1 MRNIYGTQAVA
12 HPSHHINKYAIYSV
26 KVLVYTSVQYSQPM
40 ADSCVATLL
49 YMQTKGVDSPTNKT
63 IQNERIK
70 FRMPT
75 NGIMCCRLRA
85 QIPRAILAWEWC
97 VYASDAC
104 VQLCSRHLSCV
115 GHYYIIIHAHVTFEY
130 ICECK
135 ALNFWSL
142 LVICLHEPRHQIW
155 LGAVF
160 LHVWNARMACRPLF
174 NCIPWSFVG
183 VM

>member
-1 MRNIYGTQAVA
+1 MDRGLPFYASRTTNTLFMEEPDMEIWLGIQCVCVSRALVFSVLVDGRVNHIGRHLISGQIVFSNPDNLMYTNVLFMQYIYGTQAVA

-85 QIPRAILAWEWC
+85 QIPRAILAWE
-97 VYASDAC
+97 
-104 VQLCSRHLSCV
+104 
-115 GHYYIIIHAHVTFEY
+115 
-130 ICECK
+130 
-135 ALNFWSL
+135 
-142 LVICLHEPRHQIW
+142 
-155 LGAVF
+155 
-160 LHVWNARMACRPLF
+160 
-174 NCIPWSFVG
+174 
-183 VM
+183 